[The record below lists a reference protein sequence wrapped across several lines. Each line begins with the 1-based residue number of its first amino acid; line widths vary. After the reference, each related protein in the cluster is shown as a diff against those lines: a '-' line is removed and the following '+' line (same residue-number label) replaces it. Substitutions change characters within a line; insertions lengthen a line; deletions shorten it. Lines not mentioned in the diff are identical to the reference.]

1 VYKITCTKGKFKDKF
16 YFGQHTTNNIN
27 DGYKGSGCLIKD
39 YYKKYPN
46 DYIKEI
52 ISFHNTQEELN
63 KAEYDIILPYLN
75 TQMCLNRKEGG
86 GNNKLSEE
94 TKRKLSELHKGIK
107 SPKKG
112 IPLSEETKQKISD
125 KLKSQGVWNKGKKGL
140 YHHTEESKQKMSAAH
155 KGIPNIMKGKHYSGD
170 MKIKMSTLRSE
181 NNKNRRWVT
190 NGIINHFVL
199 IDDVDYYL
207 SIGYNLG
214 KTHKKGA

>member
-1 VYKITCTKGKFKDKF
+1 MYKITCTKGKFKDKF

-63 KAEYDIILPYLN
+63 KAEYNIILPYLN

-94 TKRKLSELHKGIK
+94 TKRKLSESHKGIK
-107 SPKKG
+107 SPQKG
-112 IPLSEETKQKISD
+112 IPLSEETKR
-125 KLKSQGVWNKGKKGL
+125 KLSESHKGIKSWNKGIPMSDDAKRKSS
-140 YHHTEESKQKMSAAH
+140 ESH

-190 NGIINHFVL
+190 NGITNHFVL

-214 KTHKKGA
+214 KTQKKGA